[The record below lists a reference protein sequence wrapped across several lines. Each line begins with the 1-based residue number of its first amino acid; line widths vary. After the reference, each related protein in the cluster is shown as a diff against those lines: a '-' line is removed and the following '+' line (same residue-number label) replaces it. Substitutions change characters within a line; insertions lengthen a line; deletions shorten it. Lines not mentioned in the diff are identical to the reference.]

1 MAAGFPAKANY
12 ATGDV
17 LTATNMNDLAGTVN
31 LINPSAK
38 GDLYVGSA
46 ANTYTKLSVGANAT
60 VLTADSTTATGLK
73 WGTVASGG
81 MILLSTTSLTGATT
95 TISSIDQTYT
105 NLVIVT
111 YGVTNA
117 TANGIFRIAPNGTT
131 NIASAGVIGTENG
144 AGTVTGFGTTYIQL
158 TGNQGT
164 IDRTSAVNASTT
176 VISNYASTTFFKNF
190 TSNSYYIA
198 TAGPG
203 NKITEGLIGTIITNT
218 AISSLVFSNS
228 GGNLSTGTVLL
239 YGVK

>member
-1 MAAGFPAKANY
+1 MAAGFPAKADY

-17 LTATNMNDLAGTVN
+17 LTAANMNDLSGTVN

-38 GDLYVGSA
+38 GDLYAGSA
-46 ANTYTKLSVGANAT
+46 ANTYTKLSVGANNT
-60 VLTADSTTATGLK
+60 VLTADSSTATGLK

-81 MILLSTTSLTGATT
+81 MTLLSTTSLTGATT

-131 NIASAGVIGTENG
+131 NIANAGIVASENG
-144 AGTVTGFGTTYIQL
+144 TVGTSGFGTTYIQL

-164 IDRTSAVNASTT
+164 LDRTSAVNASSTI
-176 VISNYASTTFFKNF
+176 ISNYASTTFFKNF
-190 TSNSYYIA
+190 TSNSYYTA
-198 TAGPG
+198 TAAG
-203 NKITEGLIGTIITNT
+203 KITEGIIGTIITNT

-228 GGNLSTGTVLL
+228 QGNLSTGTVLL